1 MATVIKD
8 DRLTSSQSFLCVGF
22 AGIFSKTVTSPLEV
36 VKILSQVG
44 TFHCKCDFMRSFLL
58 IYQREGLRAFWKGN
72 SVSCLRL
79 FPYSAI
85 HLGTYKTI
93 IHLYMDELGRISQ
106 WKAIMTGGL
115 AGISAALLTYPLEVV
130 ETRLIAQNC
139 RESTY
144 RGVVHTLSSI
154 NRHEGFLALYR
165 GFSLTI
171 LGAVPFSIGCYIVFI
186 NLDKL
191 WQEHHFRFTSLQN
204 FINGCLAAGVAQTL
218 SFPFETIK
226 RKMQAQSPLLPH
238 YGGADVHFT
247 GMIDCFKQV
256 IKTKGVLSLWSGIT
270 ANMLKI
276 IPYYGLL
283 FSCFEMCKQFC
294 LYQNGYTVSPLSY
307 KLKPGVD
314 QSLGPH
320 ELQEF
325 KRYLR
330 NRQIQAQSSSMGNR
344 WQT

>member
-1 MATVIKD
+1 MATVKKD
-8 DRLTSSQSFLCVGF
+8 DRLTNSQSLMCAGF
-22 AGIFSKTVTSPLEV
+22 AGVFSKTVTSPLEV

-44 TFHCKCDFMRSFLL
+44 TFHCRRGFMHAFLVL
-58 IYQREGLRAFWKGN
+58 YQNEGLRAFWKGN

-85 HLGTYKTI
+85 HLATYKKI
-93 IHLYMDELGRISQ
+93 VHFHMDDLGRISQ
-106 WKAIMTGGL
+106 WRAILAGGL
-115 AGISAALLTYPLEVV
+115 AGIAAALITYPLEVV

-144 RGVVHTLSSI
+144 RGLLHSLSMVHR
-154 NRHEGFLALYR
+154 NEGFLALYR

-171 LGAVPFSIGCYIVFI
+171 LGAVPFSIGCYVVYI

-191 WQEHHFRFTSLQN
+191 WREHHFRFSSLQN
-204 FINGCLAAGVAQTL
+204 FINGCLAAGVAQSL

-226 RKMQAQSPLLPH
+226 RKMQAQSPFLPH
-238 YGGADVHFT
+238 CGGVDVHFT
-247 GMIDCFKQV
+247 GMINCFREV
-256 IKTKGVLSLWSGIT
+256 IRTKGMLSLWSGFT
-270 ANMLKI
+270 ANTVKI
-276 IPYYGLL
+276 VPYYGLL
-283 FSCFEMCKQFC
+283 FSCFEMCKQVC
-294 LYQNGYTVSPLSY
+294 LYQNGYIVSPLSY

-330 NRQIQAQSSSMGNR
+330 NRKLQAQSSSMRNR
-344 WQT
+344 W

>member
-1 MATVIKD
+1 MATVKRD
-8 DRLTSSQSFLCVGF
+8 NRLTSSQSFLCVGF

-44 TFHCKCDFMRSFLL
+44 TFHCKRGLMRSFPL
-58 IYQREGLRAFWKGN
+58 IYQHEGLRGFWKGN

-85 HLGTYKTI
+85 HLGTYI
-93 IHLYMDELGRISQ
+93 IHLNMDELGRISQ
-106 WKAIMTGGL
+106 WKAIVTGGL
-115 AGISAALLTYPLEVV
+115 AGIAAALLTYPLEVV

-139 RESTY
+139 RESLY
-144 RGVVHTLSSI
+144 QGVLHTLSSI
-154 NRHEGFLALYR
+154 NRQEGFLALYR
-165 GFSLTI
+165 GFSLTV
-171 LGAVPFSIGCYIVFI
+171 LGAIPFSIGCYVVFI

-191 WQEHHFRFTSLQN
+191 WQENHFHFTSLQN

-226 RKMQAQSPLLPH
+226 RKMQAQSPRLPH
-238 YGGADVHFT
+238 CGGVDVHFT
-247 GMIDCFKQV
+247 GTVDCFRQV
-256 IKTKGVLSLWSGIT
+256 IKTKGVLSLWSGIA
-270 ANMLKI
+270 ANTVKI

-283 FSCFEMCKQFC
+283 FSCFEMCKQFF

-314 QSLGPH
+314 QSLGPQ
-320 ELQEF
+320 ELQEV

-330 NRQIQAQSSSMGNR
+330 NRKIQAQNSSMGNR

>member
-8 DRLTSSQSFLCVGF
+8 DRLTNSQSFLCVGF
-22 AGIFSKTVTSPLEV
+22 AGIFSKTFTSPLEV

-44 TFHCKCDFMRSFLL
+44 TFHCKCNFMRSFLL
-58 IYQREGLRAFWKGN
+58 IYEREGLRAFWKGN

-106 WKAIMTGGL
+106 WKAIMTGSL
-115 AGISAALLTYPLEVV
+115 A
-130 ETRLIAQNC
+130 
-139 RESTY
+139 
-144 RGVVHTLSSI
+144 
-154 NRHEGFLALYR
+154 
-165 GFSLTI
+165 
-171 LGAVPFSIGCYIVFI
+171 GAVPFSIGCYIVFI

-238 YGGADVHFT
+238 YGGVDVHFT